1 MMAWSMRPSCT
12 HGRPSTTKPR
22 GAFCDAVPIARYS
35 TRERARVG
43 RTKQRRAYGASG
55 QWSDEVEAG
64 QRPLVSGRGPR
75 RRRALGASRQRT
87 RVAAFLRGVVLSVS
101 LHRGPRAVHAAEAL
115 AAQDPDV
122 PLVRRGGAS
131 MVSIATT
138 RTTWH
143 DGRWWHLSALPDGK
157 VVHWYRASEGVAD
170 WIESLCTRERI
181 AVTSRQRFR
190 RPRVEF
196 PTCLKCMSIL

>member
-22 GAFCDAVPIARYS
+22 GASCAAVPIARYS

-43 RTKQRRAYGASG
+43 RTKQRRACGASG

-87 RVAAFLRGVVLSVS
+87 RVAAFLRGVVLPVS
-101 LHRGPRAVHAAEAL
+101 LHGGRRAVRAADAVS
-115 AAQDPDV
+115 AQNTVV
-122 PLVRRGGAS
+122 PMVRESGES
-131 MVSIATT
+131 MPSLATT

-143 DGRWWHLSALPDGK
+143 AGSWWCLYPFPDRD
-157 VVHWYRASEGVAD
+157 VVHWYRTSSGVSD
-170 WIESLCTRERI
+170 WVESMCTKKPIAIAMRERW
-181 AVTSRQRFR
+181 R
-190 RPRVEF
+190 RTRVPF
-196 PTCLKCMSIL
+196 PTCLQCMSML